1 MYRILCKGVTVW
13 LQYCSSN
20 TNAKEPLKIV
30 FFTKTKGRMGPID
43 LPMISE
49 TDGQAPYKMN
59 AFAIAHHS
67 LI

>member
-1 MYRILCKGVTVW
+1 MYKILCKSVTVW

-30 FFTKTKGRMGPID
+30 FFYKTKGRMGPID

-49 TDGQAPYKMN
+49 TDRQAQYKMN
-59 AFAIAHHS
+59 VFAIAHYS